1 MQSLE
6 NVLKNPL
13 KMERIRQSVAG
24 QLNDIERGKK
34 EKKAAKKEA
43 KAAKKDKK
51 EKLKRTTRGRSGSI
65 GADKQK
71 MPKNG
76 VDGSNSYLDN
86 QKATMPHVGVDHH
99 TSKIIGE
106 QYHRRKDAGNSSS
119 NRGDRD
125 DDARD
130 SRRRSRSRD
139 AGNSSS
145 NRGGRDDDVR
155 DNRRRGRSRDAGN
168 SSSNR
173 GGKDDDVRD
182 NRRRSKS
189 RDAGNSSSN
198 RGGKDDDVRDNRRR
212 SKSRDAGN
220 SSSNRGGKD
229 DDVRDNRRRSKS
241 GDEEISVSKQSR
253 SNGNDKSNVLDSV
266 AERSLVGPDTK
277 KYGLQPNAN
286 SATSITDKTQ
296 IGPSVS
302 LLAKKA
308 EEDRM
313 YKASKNKPR
322 ENVKK
327 LTDEERAE
335 RIRQMELDASDS
347 SNRRLQRVHG
357 SQPSIAEEKSE
368 TTSVEAPFLSSMR
381 TEVYITSETTI
392 KDRLQQNK
400 HYMQKSSD
408 LDSLNFIKR

>member
-1 MQSLE
+1 M
-6 NVLKNPL
+6 
-13 KMERIRQSVAG
+13 
-24 QLNDIERGKK
+24 
-34 EKKAAKKEA
+34 
-43 KAAKKDKK
+43 
-51 EKLKRTTRGRSGSI
+51 
-65 GADKQK
+65 
-71 MPKNG
+71 
-76 VDGSNSYLDN
+76 
-86 QKATMPHVGVDHH
+86 
-99 TSKIIGE
+99 
-106 QYHRRKDAGNSSS
+106 
-119 NRGDRD
+119 
-125 DDARD
+125 
-130 SRRRSRSRD
+130 
-139 AGNSSS
+139 
-145 NRGGRDDDVR
+145 
-155 DNRRRGRSRDAGN
+155 
-168 SSSNR
+168 
-173 GGKDDDVRD
+173 
-182 NRRRSKS
+182 
-189 RDAGNSSSN
+189 
-198 RGGKDDDVRDNRRR
+198 RDNRRR